1 MKAGNLRHVIDIQ
14 DASVVADGQGG
25 FVSTW
30 TAVSGLANLRAAIW
44 PLSGT
49 ERLESDKLE
58 LAVSHKIR
66 IRYHSGIT
74 AEMRI
79 KHGIRYF
86 NIKSII
92 NPDERNIMVD
102 MLAEEIDGG
111 S

>member
-1 MKAGNLRHVIDIQ
+1 MRAGNLRHVIDIQ
-14 DASVVADGQGG
+14 DATETPDGMGGVTVVWAAITNG
-25 FVSTW
+25 
-30 TAVSGLANLRAAIW
+30 ANLRAAIW
-44 PLSGT
+44 PLRGS
-49 ERLESDKLE
+49 ERIEAMKVE
-58 LAVSHKIR
+58 VAISHKIR

-92 NPDERNIMVD
+92 NPDERNIMVE
-102 MLAEEIDGG
+102 MMAEEIDGG